1 MSLGSLLN
9 VSKLGIFASQGA
21 LQTISHNI
29 SNANT
34 TGYTRQSVELE
45 SMPGNSA
52 NYGGNGVRIAE
63 VRQQV
68 DALVDRRLQLGTGE
82 LGRLETRDKYTKL
95 IEDVFNDMD
104 GNGLSQGLEGFF
116 DAADTLSDNPAN
128 AVARYQLVA
137 KADAVSKDFNKM
149 SEALGESALPLDRE
163 ISVVLDDINTRL
175 KAIQEINNTIVR
187 NEASNPAL
195 DLKDQR
201 ARMLLELGEIIDIR
215 TIPMD
220 NGEVQVMSSRGQ
232 ELLAD
237 ATYSAK
243 FGRLTNVKTATGF
256 DAIGIGGR
264 EIGQD
269 KIQSGKLGGLLE
281 LRDQVVHGDTGMLS
295 KLEKL
300 ADEVRWQ
307 FNRVHSQSV
316 GKNMVSSMTGLTT
329 LGSNL
334 DTALSALV
342 TDNKATGY
350 QGAPVDAGR
359 VVAGRLVFA
368 TGTDGALTPSQPVT
382 ITTDMTLNQVKNAID
397 ALDGVKAEITSSN
410 QLKIAAENSGAKLGV
425 VVDESGILAALG
437 IGALLSGKGAGDMEV
452 NATYLNDPDLVG
464 VGRLN
469 IKATDAQGVPT
480 AVTHDDANSQGALAL
495 GNLRSAK
502 VALFGNVS
510 SLTGH
515 YATMV
520 GELGSIINQDIE
532 SLTAQQAAQTFLSNT
547 RESLSGV
554 SLEEELTDLIRFQR
568 AFQASSKMV
577 SVADDLMQTIVQM
590 VG

>member
-34 TGYTRQSVELE
+34 TGYTRQTVELE
-45 SMPGNSA
+45 SMRGTQA
-52 NYGGNGVRIAE
+52 DYGGNGVRIAD
-63 VRQQV
+63 VRRQI
-68 DALVDRRLQLGTGE
+68 DELVDRRLQLGTGE

-116 DAADTLSDNPAN
+116 DAADTLADNPGN
-128 AVARYQLVA
+128 AVARYQLIA
-137 KADAVSKDFNKM
+137 KAESVAQDFNKM
-149 SEALGESALPLDRE
+149 SEALSESALPLDKE

-187 NEASNPAL
+187 TEASSPAL

-201 ARMLLELGEIIDIR
+201 NKMLLELGQIIDIR
-215 TIPMD
+215 TIPME

-243 FGRLTNVKTATGF
+243 FGRLTNVKTDTGF
-256 DAIGIGGR
+256 SAIGIGGR

-269 KIQSGKLGGLLE
+269 KIKGGKLGGLLE
-281 LRDQVVHGDTGMLS
+281 LRDEVVHGDTGVLS
-295 KLEKL
+295 KLESL
-300 ADEVRWQ
+300 ADELRWQ
-307 FNRVHSQSV
+307 FNRANTVSV
-316 GKNMVSSMTGLTT
+316 GNSMVSDMTGLMY
-329 LGSNL
+329 LGSDL
-334 DTALSALV
+334 DTALSGVV
-342 TDNKATGY
+342 TDNKAATY
-350 QGAPVDAGR
+350 QGAPVDLSR
-359 VVAGRLVFA
+359 VTSGRLVFA
-368 TGTDGALTPSQPVT
+368 TGTESALTPSAAVD
-382 ITTDMTLNQVKNAID
+382 ITTTMTLRQVQQAID
-397 ALDGVKAEITSSN
+397 ALDGVQAEITSDN
-410 QLKIAAENSGAKLGV
+410 KLKISAENAGSKLGV
-425 VVDESGILAALG
+425 VMDESGILAALG
-437 IGALLSGKGAGDMEV
+437 VGALISGKGAQDMAVSAELLS
-452 NATYLNDPDLVG
+452 NPDLVG
-464 VGRLN
+464 QGRL
-469 IKATDAQGVPT
+469 IVKASDAQGLPT
-480 AVTHDDANSQGALAL
+480 AVVHDDANSQGALL
-495 GNLRSAK
+495 MGNLRSTK
-502 VALFGNVS
+502 FMLFGNS
-510 SLTGH
+510 ASLTGH

-520 GELGSIINQDIE
+520 GELGSLINQDTE
-532 SLTAQQAAQTFLSNT
+532 SLTAQQAAQTFLSNS

-577 SVADDLMQTIVQM
+577 SVADDLMQTLIQM
-590 VG
+590 V